1 MTLDADPPQRLAFG
15 AERAMQ
21 SLREHAAGR
30 NVLAIVADSSADEWH
45 RRWGRT
51 DAGAEQIGI
60 VECFEFSRGAAASQT
75 TVVNDELAVS
85 TVERP
90 IDPAE
95 LRDVLDR
102 YLSGWE
108 AGQND
113 TVVYLD
119 SLGALLGDADRAAV
133 RELLEWLRVRTD
145 SADSGIVATIDPDCS
160 ARDVVAFSDVIRDT
174 VGEPTFDA
182 DASTAVHELR
192 LRDPTTFGY
201 FRNYWRE
208 AIAVL
213 DRADRSFAQ
222 AGQLDAGEAL
232 STRMLGATLSA
243 FAQLDALSVRAD
255 TNGPNRYDLREYDA
269 ERAAALGL
277 AVDALPE

>member
-1 MTLDADPPQRLAFG
+1 MTLDAGRPELLAFG

-21 SLREHAAGR
+21 TLREHAAGR
-30 NVLAIVADSSADEWH
+30 NVLAITAESSADEWN
-45 RRWGRT
+45 RRWART
-51 DAGAEQIGI
+51 DTGAEQVGI

-75 TVVNDELAVS
+75 TVVNDDLAVS

-90 IDPAE
+90 IDPTE
-95 LRDVLDR
+95 LREVLDR

-108 AGQND
+108 AGQNG
-113 TVVYLD
+113 TVVYID
-119 SLGALLGDADRAAV
+119 SLSALLGDTDREAV
-133 RELLEWLRVRTD
+133 RELLDWLRTRTD
-145 SADSGIVATIDPDCS
+145 APDSGLVATVDPDCS
-160 ARDVVAFSDVIRDT
+160 PRDVVAFDDVLADA
-174 VGEPTFDA
+174 VGQPTLDS
-182 DASTAVHELR
+182 DASTAVHQLR

-208 AIAVL
+208 ALAVL

-255 TNGPNRYDLREYDA
+255 TNGPNRYDLRDYDA